1 MAVFGAR
8 LHGLRSVATLRI
20 WESCGYGNRVCMR
33 CCGGASR
40 RQRSSSWVKRGGVC
54 CMPYA
59 MQGRVGAGQYRN
71 ECASSLNH
79 CQLPHT
85 HTRAACRAEGA
96 QGPLPC
102 ASNVPRGP
110 FDTESSTALGLCGL
124 ADWRR
129 RRRSALAHAGMAAS
143 LSCTAAS
150 ATTKST
156 GVFSLGTARAGVPFD
171 GGIGGEM
178 TRSNAAADPRRWPIH
193 FCTHKQV
200 VRVVAW
206 TIPAC
211 IKPVWG
217 ARNAIEAAR
226 ASRLLQDAAGQHAGI
241 ALEAGAL

>member
-1 MAVFGAR
+1 
-8 LHGLRSVATLRI
+8 
-20 WESCGYGNRVCMR
+20 
-33 CCGGASR
+33 
-40 RQRSSSWVKRGGVC
+40 
-54 CMPYA
+54 MPYA
-59 MQGRVGAGQYRN
+59 MQGRVGAGRYRN

-85 HTRAACRAEGA
+85 PEPRVGQRAHKGRCLALPMFLADRSTRRVAQHSAYAGWRAG
-96 QGPLPC
+96 
-102 ASNVPRGP
+102 
-110 FDTESSTALGLCGL
+110 GL

-143 LSCTAAS
+143 LSCTAVS

-226 ASRLLQDAAGQHAGI
+226 ASRLLQDAAGQHAEI
-241 ALEAGAL
+241 ALEAAAL

>member
-1 MAVFGAR
+1 MRVKLKSLPASTHTPEPRVGQRAHKGRCLALPMFLAD
-8 LHGLRSVATLRI
+8 RSTRRVAQHSAYAGWRT
-20 WESCGYGNRVCMR
+20 
-33 CCGGASR
+33 GGA
-40 RQRSSSWVKRGGVC
+40 GGA
-54 CMPYA
+54 P
-59 MQGRVGAGQYRN
+59 
-71 ECASSLNH
+71 LW
-79 CQLPHT
+79 HT
-85 HTRAACRAEGA
+85 
-96 QGPLPC
+96 
-102 ASNVPRGP
+102 
-110 FDTESSTALGLCGL
+110 LG
-124 ADWRR
+124 WRR
-129 RRRSALAHAGMAAS
+129 RSLARQPQRPRRAR
-143 LSCTAAS
+143 
-150 ATTKST
+150 

-226 ASRLLQDAAGQHAGI
+226 ASRLLQDAAGQHAEI